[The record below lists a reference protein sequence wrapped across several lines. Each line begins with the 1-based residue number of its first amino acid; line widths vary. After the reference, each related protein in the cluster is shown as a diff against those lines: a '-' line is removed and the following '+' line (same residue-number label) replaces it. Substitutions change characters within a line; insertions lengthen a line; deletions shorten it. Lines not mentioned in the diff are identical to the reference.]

1 MFQNTNV
8 VQYYEETRRKS
19 QPTIL
24 PFGWLTG
31 VASLSRAG
39 PRSRLSVEPPAG
51 PAPARRRTPAAAAA
65 PTPLA
70 SSLCLP
76 SLRFWLVPA
85 GGNNIAQAWRV
96 WSAHANRFR
105 LSICC
110 ARGPL
115 SLFLPSAP
123 ACLAAAIADRDLGS
137 ARCGDPAAACRY
149 VCSCWM
155 ILGTFFFFPCFL

>member
-1 MFQNTNV
+1 M
-8 VQYYEETRRKS
+8 RRKS

-39 PRSRLSVEPPAG
+39 PRSRLSVERPPARPG
-51 PAPARRRTPAAAAA
+51 EASHPAAAAPA
-65 PTPLA
+65 PLA

>member
-96 WSAHANRFR
+96 WSAHANLFR
-105 LSICC
+105 L
-110 ARGPL
+110 L
-115 SLFLPSAP
+115 SLSFCPLLLPAWLPRSQIGISAQR
-123 ACLAAAIADRDLGS
+123 AAATPLQLAGM
-137 ARCGDPAAACRY
+137 Y
-149 VCSCWM
+149 V
-155 ILGTFFFFPCFL
+155 LAG